1 MKNIRVFF
9 LFLFFTFFV
18 LSLLRKRCWKWC
30 TTALYCNTQASEK
43 CFPLYHPWE
52 EFALSW
58 VELSWVRRCVCYIS
72 FFLFFFFLVWSETAV
87 SASVYTSLQRRKN
100 ETHVVRVAPGLGVGQ
115 GRESVLQTQTADVHT
130 FNTIL
135 DVQEDGKSVSDFLYL
150 RGQTILMQQ
159 ATPTHTACRMEKRLA
174 TSNKKSS

>member
-1 MKNIRVFF
+1 M
-9 LFLFFTFFV
+9 
-18 LSLLRKRCWKWC
+18 
-30 TTALYCNTQASEK
+30 
-43 CFPLYHPWE
+43 
-52 EFALSW
+52 
-58 VELSWVRRCVCYIS
+58 CYIS

-130 FNTIL
+130 FDTIL